1 MTNDILSE
9 MLVRIRNA
17 VRIKRLIVRIPKT
30 RMTQSLAEILL
41 QEGLIEGITEDFSF
55 RKTKSSLCSKADINT
70 KSFIC
75 LYLKY
80 YGRNRISVITNLQ
93 RLSRPGLRIY
103 AKQKDIPQIMG
114 GLGLVILSTSKG
126 LMTDR
131 KARQYELGGE
141 VLCSIWL
148 FLANNHKSSFVG

>member
-1 MTNDILSE
+1 MINDILSE
-9 MLVRIRNA
+9 MLMRIRNA
-17 VRIKRLIVRIPKT
+17 VRIKKFIVKIPKT
-30 RMTQSLAEILL
+30 RMTQSLAKILL
-41 QEGLIEGITEDFSF
+41 QEGLIERITEDFSF
-55 RKTKSSLCSKADINT
+55 RKTKNSLYLKVDINT
-70 KSFIC
+70 KSFVC

-103 AKQKDIPQIMG
+103 TKQKDIPQIMG